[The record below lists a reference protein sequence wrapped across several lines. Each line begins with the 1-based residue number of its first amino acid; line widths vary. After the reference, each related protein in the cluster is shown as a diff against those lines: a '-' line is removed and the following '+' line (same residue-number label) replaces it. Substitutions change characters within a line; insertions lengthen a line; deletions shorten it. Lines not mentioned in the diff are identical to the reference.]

1 MEKVERIGVSLEP
14 DLLGAFDELISSK
27 GYSSRSEAIRDLIRK
42 ELSTTQLGDPK
53 AKAVGVVLLVYDH
66 HVTKLTERLLRLQH
80 SNLLH
85 TISSLHV
92 HLDHNHC
99 LEIIVLQGNV
109 LEINSVGEKMISL
122 KGVRLGRVNLISD
135 TN

>member
-14 DLLGAFDELISSK
+14 ELLGAFDALISAK

-42 ELSTTQLGDPK
+42 ELSTAQLDDPK

-66 HVTKLTERLLRLQH
+66 HVTKLTEKLLHLQH
-80 SNLLH
+80 SNLLQ

-92 HLDHNHC
+92 HLDHHHC
-99 LEIIVLQGNV
+99 LEIIVLQGSV
-109 LEINSVGEKMISL
+109 REINHVGEKMISL
-122 KGVRLGRVNLISD
+122 KGVRLGRVNLVSD
-135 TN
+135 SV